1 MDEQPSL
8 TSGKKTGQFLSEQQQ
23 QQQQQQQPPTTG
35 FCNQASM
42 TSGEGPVLGASDTW
56 QQTLATTQSSPL

>member
-8 TSGKKTGQFLSEQQQ
+8 TSGKKTGQFLSE
-23 QQQQQQQPPTTG
+23 QQQQQPPTTG